1 MHFVEADD
9 VLQSRME
16 RFQAAAERL
25 FEQLDR
31 AEVEVVL
38 RVSSA
43 ACTLRMTAFACAITR
58 LGNGALYPLL
68 ALLLIV
74 TRRVESP
81 ARFVVITGAN
91 LLITFTIYPLLKH
104 ALARTR
110 PCDYEPELARFDKPL
125 DHYSCPSGHTMT
137 AVAFSVTVMFAWP
150 DGATLAIPLCVA
162 MGWSRVALGH
172 HYPTDVIAGGAI
184 GAAVAAPL
192 AAFAY

>member
-9 VLQSRME
+9 VLQSRLE
-16 RFQAAAERL
+16 RFQGAAERL

-38 RVSSA
+38 RVSA
-43 ACTLRMTAFACAITR
+43 AARALRVTWLACAVTR
-58 LGNGALYPLL
+58 LGNGALYPVL
-68 ALLLIV
+68 ALLLIA

-81 ARFVVITGAN
+81 ERFLVVTSAN
-91 LLITFTIYPLLKH
+91 LVVTFTIYPLLKY

-110 PCDYEPELARFDKPL
+110 PCDYEPELARHAKPL

-137 AVAFSVTVMFAWP
+137 AVAFGVTVMFAWP
-150 DGATLAIPLCVA
+150 DGASLAIPLCVV

-172 HYPTDVIAGGAI
+172 HYPTDVLAGGAI